1 MSEATALPNM
11 LFEEGHYALPR
22 MLRGCRIIRAPF
34 IVEERVPGAG
44 VYFDVVRD
52 IVAV

>member
-1 MSEATALPNM
+1 MSEATVLPDM

-22 MLRGCRIIRAPF
+22 ILRGCRIIRAPR
-34 IVEERVPGAG
+34 IVEERMPGAG